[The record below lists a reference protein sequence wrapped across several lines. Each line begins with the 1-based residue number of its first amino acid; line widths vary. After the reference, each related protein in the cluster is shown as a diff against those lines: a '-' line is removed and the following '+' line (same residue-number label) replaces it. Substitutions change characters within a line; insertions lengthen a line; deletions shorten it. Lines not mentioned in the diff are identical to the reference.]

1 MEKRIEEVLKGLSV
15 KVKVRRA
22 KKLEAGREDWG
33 NALVKLENAKERR
46 VLKSKKWLRGSMNR
60 RESEMERDEGKEVE
74 ADRGEERAQ
83 RQKDMDRYRRAGNRG
98 DMMDL
103 G

>member
-1 MEKRIEEVLKGLSV
+1 M
-15 KVKVRRA
+15 
-22 KKLEAGREDWG
+22 EAGREDWG

-46 VLKSKKWLRGSMNR
+46 VLKSKKWLRDSMNR

-83 RQKDMDRYRRAGNRG
+83 RQKDMDIGWYRRAGNRG